1 VDTHYASMIAQH
13 PEISFDLEDIR
24 TISMKMVFDFLY
36 IYNSWHVQYRRKKY
50 DNLDFKQED
59 FDDARAMILYSIS
72 TELTIRRIG
81 RRNVPF

>member
-1 VDTHYASMIAQH
+1 MIAQH
-13 PEISFDLEDIR
+13 PEISFDLEDIH

-36 IYNSWHVQYRRKKY
+36 NYNSWHVQYRRKKY

-72 TELTIRRIG
+72 TELIIRRIG